1 MYLYALILVTNPFTL
16 FSHSLRIPPHTPPQ
30 ALKPAPNGSDQRQPL
45 FLFIITTC
53 CFPLQN
59 SPGATRTNQYFPRH
73 LPNMQS
79 SEKGPRPIICL
90 FPQQVVY
97 LQNHYISDTK
107 INKCVFPQLSSYL
120 HLPRYV
126 APTCYT
132 QVNEL
137 SDCHFSPQLRPNH
150 QLHY

>member
-1 MYLYALILVTNPFTL
+1 MLVTNPFYT
-16 FSHSLRIPPHTPPQ
+16 
-30 ALKPAPNGSDQRQPL
+30 N
-45 FLFIITTC
+45 
-53 CFPLQN
+53 FPLTENTTSPPLPPPDIIARPKWFRPKTTFVSLHHNHLRLSPSN

-107 INKCVFPQLSSYL
+107 INKCVFPQLSTYL
-120 HLPRYV
+120 HPPRYV

-137 SDCHFSPQLRPNH
+137 SDCHFSPQLLSSNH